1 MEIIYRKARKEDAT
15 DIAEMTEKL
24 VGNAA
29 DLKKL
34 EDTLEMLSKKE
45 EYYVV
50 TAYCDGKVIGMSQG
64 MVCHDICEDC
74 RNFLVIENVFIQEEY
89 RGQHIAEGIFN
100 ELEKWGRLHNCYYA
114 ILVSG
119 NERERAHGFYQKI
132 GYEKEGGFRKYL

>member
-1 MEIIYRKARKEDAT
+1 MEIIYRKAKKEDTA

-34 EDTLEMLSKKE
+34 EDTLEMLSQKE

-50 TAYCDGKVIGMSQG
+50 TACCDGKVIGMSQG

-74 RNFLVIENVFIQEEY
+74 RNFLIIENVFIQEEY

-100 ELEKWGRLHNCYYA
+100 ELENWGRVHNCYYA